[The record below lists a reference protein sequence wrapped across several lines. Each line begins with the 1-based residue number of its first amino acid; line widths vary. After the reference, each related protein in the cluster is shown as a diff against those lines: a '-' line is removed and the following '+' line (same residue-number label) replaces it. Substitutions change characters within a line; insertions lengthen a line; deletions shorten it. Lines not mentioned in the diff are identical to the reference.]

1 MKVTEDILSGLGR
14 YRGQV
19 SKKRYWVSAPG
30 LVLDPGQLDGPHDLE
45 TAWMVHRL
53 YAHLGE
59 LS

>member
-1 MKVTEDILSGLGR
+1 MKVTTSLKPGER
-14 YRGQV
+14 PEH
-19 SKKRYWVSAPG
+19 WVSAPG